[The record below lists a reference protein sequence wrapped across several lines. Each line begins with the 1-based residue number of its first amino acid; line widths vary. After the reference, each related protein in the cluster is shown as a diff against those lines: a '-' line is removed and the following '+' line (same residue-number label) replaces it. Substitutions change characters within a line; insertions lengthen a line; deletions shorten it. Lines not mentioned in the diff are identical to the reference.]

1 MTPRIV
7 SLLPSATEIIS
18 ALGFRDSL
26 VGRSHE
32 CDFPAGVEDLPVLT
46 EPKLDPHGSTR
57 EIHRQMEALLSEDI
71 SVYRVDAERL
81 RLLAPTHV
89 VTQVQCDVC
98 AVSLADV
105 EEALSG
111 CGAPKVVALAAGNLA
126 GVLSDVQRVA
136 SALEAAP
143 AGTAL
148 VQRLSARMESVA
160 ASSAR
165 LPRRPRVATIEW
177 LAPAMAAGNWIPE
190 LIWMAGGEDVL
201 GEAGRHSAWL
211 APEALPRADP
221 DVVVVFPCGFSLARL
236 EAEAELLLEIPGFA
250 GLSAVRR
257 GAVYLAEGNQFFNR
271 PGPRLAES
279 LEILAEILHPDA
291 FAFGHEGR
299 AWKRWSPVSSGRS

>member
-1 MTPRIV
+1 
-7 SLLPSATEIIS
+7 
-18 ALGFRDSL
+18 
-26 VGRSHE
+26 
-32 CDFPAGVEDLPVLT
+32 AG
-46 EPKLDPHGSTR
+46 
-57 EIHRQMEALLSEDI
+57 A
-71 SVYRVDAERL
+71 
-81 RLLAPTHV
+81 
-89 VTQVQCDVC
+89 
-98 AVSLADV
+98 LADI
-105 EEALSG
+105 E
-111 CGAPKVVALAAGNLA
+111 
-126 GVLSDVQRVA
+126 RVA
-136 SALEAAP
+136 EALEAP
-143 AGTAL
+143 ERGSSLTR
-148 VQRLSARMESVA
+148 RLSGRMSAIAEE
-160 ASSAR
+160 SAR
-165 LPRRPRVATIEW
+165 APRRRRVATIEW
-177 LAPAMAAGNWIPE
+177 LFPPMAAGNWIPE